1 VSNKAVGWAWDQC
14 TDRPIDKMILVAL
27 ADCAARDGYSYPSHA
42 ELAEMA
48 QCSPDSVQR
57 ALRRLIARGLIRQEA
72 RWRDNGGRT
81 SNGYTVLYLPELRAE
96 SAPDPACPSPD
107 GEGDPLPQPAASPLP
122 QPAASPLPQNAA
134 PPTATVRHPLPQLC
148 GMHNEPPL
156 NPHFNTPPLP
166 PEPGE
171 RVCVASDPILEELE
185 ADGVARHVVSAFI
198 RPLWGAK
205 RLPGGVEPLAF
216 LRDIRAVLA
225 DVEPEVLERAVAI
238 VRRERSIWPS
248 AAQCHAIVTRAASE
262 VPLRQFAT
270 DSAAGRAWLAHYR
283 ATGRAFW
290 ARTCEERGFVA
301 ERSAVPPIDGRSP

>member
-1 VSNKAVGWAWDQC
+1 MSNKAVGWAWEQC

-96 SAPDPACPSPD
+96 SAPDPGGPPA
-107 GEGDPLPQPAASPLP
+107 GAEEDPLPQPAVA
-122 QPAASPLPQNAA
+122 PLPQNVA
-134 PPTATVRHPLPQLC
+134 PPTAPVRHPLPHLC

-156 NPHFNTPPLP
+156 NPHSNTPPLP

-171 RVCVASDPILEELE
+171 RVCVSQDPVLDELE
-185 ADGVARHVVSAFI
+185 ADGVAQHVVSDFI

-205 RLPGGVEPLAF
+205 RLPSGVEPLAF

-262 VPLRQFAT
+262 LPLQRFAT

-290 ARTCEERGFVA
+290 ARTCEERGYVA
-301 ERSAVPPIDGRSP
+301 ERSAVPPVGGRSP